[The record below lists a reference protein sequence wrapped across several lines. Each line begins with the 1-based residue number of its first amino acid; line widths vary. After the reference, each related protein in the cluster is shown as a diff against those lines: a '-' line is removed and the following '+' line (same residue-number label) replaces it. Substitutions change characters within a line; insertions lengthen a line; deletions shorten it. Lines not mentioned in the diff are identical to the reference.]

1 MIEQKQPNILY
12 DDETDYL
19 LNTNIKP
26 DNQYR
31 QDYDQSKSFA
41 AKTGDFFKYALSI
54 PEKLDKAIGIH
65 GTRQKAIKALTGGLS
80 EDHMVA
86 ALAGE
91 MLVPDSLDLIT
102 LGLGYIPR
110 RVLGG
115 GSKAIKMYLKAK
127 KAKIPKRII
136 EEANSI
142 SRGTKR
148 ITDADYEEMIK
159 GADKVGRITGKSTDE
174 VLTEQG
180 LLSKMDFQDLDEA
193 EAAAQQARALYIL
206 RKQRDAGKGTNEA
219 ARQQSHIDILK
230 ANRTIMGD
238 GSKHIPTLRDKGIDE
253 ASNAAFSKEAYR
265 VAAKFGINPVKGGV
279 FNYEDW
285 FKIKDGKETR
295 RIAEMFGSMGKRYSK
310 GNYGRVKDLLQP
322 VMEREFADF
331 FAKHPDILG
340 HKLELHHIIPLN
352 IGAYLYDGLK
362 WQSDEWYDLMEVF
375 YKKGV
380 FPGANQVAGSL
391 TDELTA
397 GNLTEVMKEAHYVLH
412 QKYFKDALGVFNPK
426 KSQDPY
432 AHFTKFFTPARL
444 KAIKSGE
451 AGRLKVAGEFADRI
465 KEGEVL
471 VKRMMGQIQQAVGK
485 SPLSTDPIEN
495 FDEIADLFF
504 HMDKDGTI
512 PALTSKFTGK
522 SYSSKIVNDQI
533 ADIAHDIL
541 MAQRIR
547 DVFGPVLR
555 MSVRLSKP
563 QEKIIFSPMFARYSR
578 DLLYSNLT
586 PKQMKAKY
594 KGPLEQMEMIF
605 ESLDDT
611 GLIDSLK
618 NTPKP

>member
-12 DDETDYL
+12 NAETDYL

-110 RVLGG
+110 RVMGG

-142 SRGTKR
+142 SQGTKR

-159 GADKVGRITGKSTDE
+159 GAEKVGRITGKSTDD

-193 EAAAQQARALYIL
+193 EEAAQQASALDIL
-206 RKQRDAGKGTNEA
+206 RKQRDAGKGTDEA
-219 ARQQSHIDILK
+219 ARLQSNIDILK

-238 GSKHIPTLRDKGIDE
+238 GSKHIPTLKDKGISEE
-253 ASNAAFSKEAYR
+253 ANAVFSRAAFR
-265 VAAKFGINPVKGGV
+265 NGV
-279 FNYEDW
+279 FDYEKW
-285 FKIKDGKETR
+285 FLSKDR
-295 RIAEMFGSMGKRYSK
+295 RITEFFGSMGKRYSK
-310 GNYGRVKDLLQP
+310 GNYNKVKELLQP
-322 VMEREFADF
+322 IMESEFADF
-331 FAKHPDILG
+331 FAKHNIPG
-340 HKLELHHIIPLN
+340 HKLELHHITPLN
-352 IGAYLYDGLK
+352 IGAQLFDGLK

-380 FPGANQVAGSL
+380 FPGANQVTGTI
-391 TDELTA
+391 TDQLTA

-412 QKYFKDALGVFNPK
+412 QKYFKDVLGFFDPK
-426 KSQDPY
+426 KSKDPY
-432 AHFTKFFTPARL
+432 AHFTKFFTPARNA
-444 KAIKSGE
+444 KIKSGE
-451 AGRLKVAGEFADRI
+451 AGRKAVAAEFADRL

-495 FDEIADLFF
+495 FDELADLFNN
-504 HMDKDGTI
+504 MTKEGMI
-512 PALTSKFTGK
+512 PALTSKFSGK

-533 ADIAHDIL
+533 AEIAKDIL
-541 MAQRIR
+541 MHQRLR
-547 DVFGPVLR
+547 NVFGPVLR

-563 QEKIIFSPMFARYSR
+563 QEKIIFSPMFARFTR
-578 DLLYSNLT
+578 DMLYSNLT
-586 PKQMKAKY
+586 PKQLKSKY
-594 KGPLEQMEMIF
+594 KGPLDQMEMIF
-605 ESLDDT
+605 ESIDET

-618 NTPKP
+618 NMPKP

>member
-12 DDETDYL
+12 DAETDYL

-110 RVLGG
+110 RVMGG

-180 LLSKMDFQDLDEA
+180 LLSKMDFQDLEEA
-193 EAAAQQARALYIL
+193 EAAAQQASALDIL
-206 RKQRDAGKGTNEA
+206 RKQRDAGKGTDDA
-219 ARQQSHIDILK
+219 ARAQSHIDILK
-230 ANRTIMGD
+230 ANRTITGD
-238 GSKHIPTLRDKGIDE
+238 GSKYIPTLRDKNIDE
-253 ASNAAFSKEAYR
+253 GANAVFSRAAFR
-265 VAAKFGINPVKGGV
+265 NGV
-279 FNYEDW
+279 FDYKKW
-285 FKIKDGKETR
+285 FLSKDR
-295 RIAEMFGSMGKRYSK
+295 RITEFFGSMGKRYSK
-310 GNYGRVKDLLQP
+310 GNYKRVKELLQP

-331 FAKHPDILG
+331 FAKYDIPG
-340 HKLELHHIIPLN
+340 HKLELHHITPLN
-352 IGAYLYDGLK
+352 IGAQLFDGLK

-380 FPGANQVAGSL
+380 FPGANQVTGTI
-391 TDELTA
+391 TDQLTA

-412 QKYFKDALGVFNPK
+412 QKYFKDVLGVFDPS
-426 KSQDPY
+426 KSRDPY
-432 AHFTKFFTPARL
+432 AHFTKFFTPARN
-444 KAIKSGE
+444 ARIRSGE
-451 AGRLKVAGEFADRI
+451 AGRKAVAAEYADRL

-495 FDEIADLFF
+495 FDELADLFF

-522 SYSSKIVNDQI
+522 SYSSKIVNDQVAEI
-533 ADIAHDIL
+533 AKDIL
-541 MAQRIR
+541 MHQRLR
-547 DVFGPVLR
+547 DVFGPVLNV
-555 MSVRLSKP
+555 SVRLSKP
-563 QEKIIFSPMFARYSR
+563 QQKIIFAPEFARYTR

-586 PKQMKAKY
+586 PKQMRAKY
-594 KGPLEQMEMIF
+594 KGRLDQMTMVF
-605 ESLDDT
+605 EGLDDT
-611 GLIDSLK
+611 GLIESLK
-618 NTPKP
+618 KMPKP

>member
-1 MIEQKQPNILY
+1 MIEQKQPKILY
-12 DDETDYL
+12 DAETDYL

-31 QDYDQSKSFA
+31 QEYDQSKSFA

-65 GTRQKAIKALTGGLS
+65 GTRQAAIKALTGGLS

-110 RVLGG
+110 RVMGG

-193 EAAAQQARALYIL
+193 EQAAQQASALDIL
-206 RKQRDAGKGTNEA
+206 RKQRDAGKGTDEA
-219 ARQQSHIDILK
+219 ARLQSNIDILK

-238 GSKHIPTLRDKGIDE
+238 GSKHIPTLKDKGISEE
-253 ASNAAFSKEAYR
+253 ANAVFSRAAFR
-265 VAAKFGINPVKGGV
+265 GGV
-279 FNYEDW
+279 FDYKKW
-285 FKIKDGKETR
+285 FLSKDR
-295 RIAEMFGSMGKRYSK
+295 RITEFFGSMGKRYSK
-310 GNYGRVKDLLQP
+310 GNYNKVKELLQP
-322 VMEREFADF
+322 IMESEFADF
-331 FAKHPDILG
+331 FAKYDIPG
-340 HKLELHHIIPLN
+340 HKLELHHIVPLN
-352 IGAYLYDGLK
+352 IGAQLFDGLK

-380 FPGANQVAGSL
+380 FPGANQVTGTI
-391 TDELTA
+391 TDQLTA

-412 QKYFKDALGVFNPK
+412 QKYFKDVLGVFDPK
-426 KSQDPY
+426 KSKDPY
-432 AHFTKFFTPARL
+432 AHFTKFFTPARNA
-444 KAIKSGE
+444 KIKSGE
-451 AGRLKVAGEFADRI
+451 AGRKAVAAEFADRL

-504 HMDKDGTI
+504 HMDKDGMI

-522 SYSSKIVNDQI
+522 SYSSKIVNDQVAEI
-533 ADIAHDIL
+533 AKDIL
-541 MAQRIR
+541 MQQRLR
-547 DVFGPVLR
+547 NAFGPVLR
-555 MSVRLSKP
+555 MTVRLSKP
-563 QEKIIFSPMFARYSR
+563 QEKIIFSPMFARFSR
-578 DLLYSNLT
+578 DMLYSNLT

-594 KGPLEQMEMIF
+594 KGGLDQMEIIF
-605 ESLDDT
+605 ESIDDT

-618 NTPKP
+618 NMPKP

>member
-12 DDETDYL
+12 DEETDYL

-80 EDHMVA
+80 EDHMIA

-110 RVLGG
+110 RVLKGG
-115 GSKAIKMYLKAK
+115 GKAVKLYLKAK

-136 EEANSI
+136 GEANSI

-159 GADKVGRITGKSTDE
+159 GADKVGRIIGKSTDE

-180 LLSKMDFQDLDEA
+180 LLSKIDFDDLEDIEDAIRKSNAAKA
-193 EAAAQQARALYIL
+193 EAAQNANALDLL
-206 RKQRDAGKGTNEA
+206 RKRRDAGLGTNDA
-219 ARQQSHIDILK
+219 ARAQDQVDLLK
-230 ANRTIMGD
+230 MNSQISGGAGNL
-238 GSKHIPTLRDKGIDE
+238 IPTLKDYDISEAANITFGRAALRD
-253 ASNAAFSKEAYR
+253 
-265 VAAKFGINPVKGGV
+265 GV
-279 FNYEDW
+279 FDYETW
-285 FKIKDGKETR
+285 FKTKDR
-295 RIAEMFGSMGKRYSK
+295 RVTEFFGSIGKRYSSGTN
-310 GNYGRVKDLLQP
+310 GNYNTTKNLLQP

-340 HKLELHHIIPLN
+340 HKLELHHILPLN

-362 WQSDEWYDLMEVF
+362 WQSKEWYDLMEVY

-380 FPGANQVAGSL
+380 FPGANQILGTQEEIL
-391 TDELTA
+391 KA
-397 GNLTEVMKEAHYVLH
+397 GNLTEVMKEAHNILH
-412 QKYFKDALGVFNPK
+412 GKYFRDVIGTFDNGRKT
-426 KSQDPY
+426 DPY
-432 AHFTKFFTPARL
+432 AHFTKFFTPERL

-451 AGRLKVAGEFADRI
+451 KGRLKVAGEFADRI

-471 VKRMMGQIQQAVGK
+471 VKRMMRQIQQAVGK
-485 SPLSTDPIEN
+485 SPLSTDSIEN
-495 FDEIADLFF
+495 FDELADLFF
-504 HMDKDGTI
+504 HMDKDGMI
-512 PALTSKFTGK
+512 PALTSKFSKK

-533 ADIAHDIL
+533 ADIAKDIL

-547 DVFGPVLR
+547 NAFGPVLNFR
-555 MSVRLSKP
+555 VVSKP
-563 QEKIIFSPMFARYSR
+563 QEKIIFSPMFARFTR
-578 DLLYSNLT
+578 DMLYSNLS
-586 PKQMKAKY
+586 PKQMRGKF
-594 KGPLEQMEMIF
+594 KGSMDQLEIIF
-605 ESLDDT
+605 ENIDKTGVLDS
-611 GLIDSLK
+611 IK
-618 NTPKP
+618 NLPKP

>member
-110 RVLGG
+110 RVMGG

-136 EEANSI
+136 EEANSV

-159 GADKVGRITGKSTDE
+159 GAEKVGRITGKSTDE

-180 LLSKMDFQDLDEA
+180 LLSKMDFQDLEEA
-193 EAAAQQARALYIL
+193 EAAAQQASALDIL
-206 RKQRDAGKGTNEA
+206 RKQRDAGKGTDDA
-219 ARQQSHIDILK
+219 ARAQSHIDILK
-230 ANRTIMGD
+230 ANRTITGD
-238 GSKHIPTLRDKGIDE
+238 GSKYIPTLRDKNIDE
-253 ASNAAFSKEAYR
+253 GANAVFSRAAFR
-265 VAAKFGINPVKGGV
+265 DGV
-279 FNYEDW
+279 FDYEKW
-285 FKIKDGKETR
+285 FLSKDR
-295 RIAEMFGSMGKRYSK
+295 RITEFFGSLGSRYSK
-310 GNYGRVKDLLQP
+310 GNYKRVKELLQP

-331 FAKHPDILG
+331 FAKYDIPG
-340 HKLELHHIIPLN
+340 HKLELHHITPLN
-352 IGAYLYDGLK
+352 IGAQLFEGLK

-375 YKKGV
+375 YKKGI
-380 FPGANQVAGSL
+380 FPGANQVTGTI
-391 TDELTA
+391 TDQLTA

-412 QKYFKDALGVFNPK
+412 QKYFKDVLGVFDPS
-426 KSQDPY
+426 KSRDPY
-432 AHFTKFFTPARL
+432 AHFTKFFTPARN
-444 KAIKSGE
+444 ARIRSGE
-451 AGRLKVAGEFADRI
+451 AGRKAVAAEYADRL

-495 FDEIADLFF
+495 FDELADLFF

-522 SYSSKIVNDQI
+522 SYSSKIVNDQVAEI
-533 ADIAHDIL
+533 AKDIL
-541 MAQRIR
+541 MHQRLR
-547 DVFGPVLR
+547 DVFGPVLNV
-555 MSVRLSKP
+555 SVRLSKP
-563 QEKIIFSPMFARYSR
+563 QQKIIFAPEFARYTR

-586 PKQMKAKY
+586 PKQMRAKY
-594 KGPLEQMEMIF
+594 KGRLDQMTMVF
-605 ESLDDT
+605 EGLDDT
-611 GLIDSLK
+611 GLIESLK
-618 NTPKP
+618 KMPKP

>member
-1 MIEQKQPNILY
+1 MIEQKQPKILY
-12 DDETDYL
+12 DAETDYL

-31 QDYDQSKSFA
+31 QEYDQSKSFA

-65 GTRQKAIKALTGGLS
+65 GTRQAAIKALTGGLS

-102 LGLGYIPR
+102 LGLGYLPR
-110 RVLGG
+110 RVMGG

-159 GADKVGRITGKSTDE
+159 GADKVGRITGKSTDK

-193 EAAAQQARALYIL
+193 EAAASQASALDIL
-206 RKQRDAGKGTNEA
+206 RKQRDAGKGTDEA
-219 ARQQSHIDILK
+219 ARAQSHIDILK
-230 ANRTIMGD
+230 ANRTVMGD
-238 GSKHIPTLRDKGIDE
+238 GSKHIPTLKDKGISEE
-253 ASNAAFSKEAYR
+253 ANAVFSRAAFR
-265 VAAKFGINPVKGGV
+265 GGV
-279 FNYEDW
+279 FDYEKW
-285 FKIKDGKETR
+285 FLSKDR
-295 RIAEMFGSMGKRYSK
+295 RITEFFGSIGKRYSK
-310 GNYGRVKDLLQP
+310 GNYNKVKELLQP
-322 VMEREFADF
+322 IMESEFADF
-331 FAKHPDILG
+331 FAKYDIPG
-340 HKLELHHIIPLN
+340 HRLELHHITPLN
-352 IGAYLYDGLK
+352 IGAQLFDGLK

-380 FPGANQVAGSL
+380 FPGANQVTGTI
-391 TDELTA
+391 TDQLTA

-412 QKYFKDALGVFNPK
+412 QKYFKDVLGVFDPK
-426 KSQDPY
+426 KSRDPY
-432 AHFTKFFTPARL
+432 AHFTKFFTPARNA
-444 KAIKSGE
+444 KIKSGE
-451 AGRLKVAGEFADRI
+451 AGRKAVAAEYADRL

-495 FDEIADLFF
+495 FDELADLFF
-504 HMDKDGTI
+504 HMNKDGTL

-533 ADIAHDIL
+533 AEIAKDIL
-541 MAQRIR
+541 MHQRLR
-547 DVFGPVLR
+547 KTFGPVLR

-563 QEKIIFSPMFARYSR
+563 QEKIIFSPMFARFSR
-578 DLLYSNLT
+578 DMMYSNLT
-586 PKQMKAKY
+586 PKQLKAKY
-594 KGPLEQMEMIF
+594 KGGLDQMEFIF

-618 NTPKP
+618 NMPKP

>member
-1 MIEQKQPNILY
+1 MIEQKQPKILY
-12 DDETDYL
+12 DAETDYL

-110 RVLGG
+110 RVMGG

-180 LLSKMDFQDLDEA
+180 LLSKMDFQDLEEA
-193 EAAAQQARALYIL
+193 EAAAQQASALDIL
-206 RKQRDAGKGTNEA
+206 RKQRDAGKGTDDA
-219 ARQQSHIDILK
+219 ARAQSHIDILK
-230 ANRTIMGD
+230 ANRTITGD
-238 GSKHIPTLRDKGIDE
+238 GSKYIPTLRDKNIDE
-253 ASNAAFSKEAYR
+253 GANAVFSRAAFR
-265 VAAKFGINPVKGGV
+265 DGV
-279 FNYEDW
+279 FDYEKW
-285 FKIKDGKETR
+285 FLSKDR
-295 RIAEMFGSMGKRYSK
+295 RITEFFGSLGSRYSK
-310 GNYGRVKDLLQP
+310 GNYKRVKELLQP

-331 FAKHPDILG
+331 FAKYDIPG
-340 HKLELHHIIPLN
+340 HKLELHHITPLN
-352 IGAYLYDGLK
+352 IGAQLFEGLK

-375 YKKGV
+375 YKKGI
-380 FPGANQVAGSL
+380 FPGANQVTGTI
-391 TDELTA
+391 TDQLTA

-412 QKYFKDALGVFNPK
+412 QKYFKDVLGVFDPS
-426 KSQDPY
+426 KSRDPY
-432 AHFTKFFTPARL
+432 AHFTKFFTPARN
-444 KAIKSGE
+444 ARIRSGE
-451 AGRLKVAGEFADRI
+451 AGRKAVAAEYADRL

-495 FDEIADLFF
+495 FDELADLFF

-522 SYSSKIVNDQI
+522 SYSSKIVNDQVAEI
-533 ADIAHDIL
+533 AKDIL
-541 MAQRIR
+541 MHQRLR
-547 DVFGPVLR
+547 DVFGPVLNV
-555 MSVRLSKP
+555 SVRLSKP
-563 QEKIIFSPMFARYSR
+563 QQKIIFAPEFARYTR

-586 PKQMKAKY
+586 PKQMRAKY
-594 KGPLEQMEMIF
+594 KGRLDQMTMVF
-605 ESLDDT
+605 EGLDDT
-611 GLIDSLK
+611 GLIESLK
-618 NTPKP
+618 KMPKP

>member
-1 MIEQKQPNILY
+1 MIEQKQPKILY
-12 DDETDYL
+12 DAETDYL
-19 LNTNIKP
+19 LNTNIKA

-65 GTRQKAIKALTGGLS
+65 GTRQAAIKSLTGGLS

-159 GADKVGRITGKSTDE
+159 GADKVGRITGKSTDD

-193 EAAAQQARALYIL
+193 EAAAQQASALDIL
-206 RKQRDAGKGTNEA
+206 RKQRDAGKGVDEA
-219 ARQQSHIDILK
+219 ARKQSHIDILK
-230 ANRTIMGD
+230 ANRTITGD
-238 GSKHIPTLRDKGIDE
+238 GSKYIPTLRDKNIDE
-253 ASNAAFSKEAYR
+253 GANAVFSRAAFR
-265 VAAKFGINPVKGGV
+265 NGV
-279 FNYEDW
+279 FDYENW
-285 FKIKDGKETR
+285 FKTKDR
-295 RIAEMFGSMGKRYSK
+295 RITEFFGSMGKRYSK
-310 GNYGRVKDLLQP
+310 GNYNRVKDLLQP
-322 VMEREFADF
+322 IMENEFADF
-331 FAKHPDILG
+331 FAKNNIPG
-340 HKLELHHIIPLN
+340 HKLELHHIVPLN
-352 IGAYLYDGLK
+352 IGAQLFDGLR

-380 FPGANQVAGSL
+380 FPGANQVTGTI
-391 TDELTA
+391 TDQLTA

-412 QKYFKDALGVFNPK
+412 QKYFKDVLGVFDPK
-426 KSQDPY
+426 KSTDPY
-432 AHFTKFFTPARL
+432 AHFTKFFTPARIA
-444 KAIKSGE
+444 KIKSGE
-451 AGRLKVAGEFADRI
+451 AGRKAVAGEFADRM

-495 FDEIADLFF
+495 FDELADLFND
-504 HMDKDGTI
+504 MNKDGMI

-533 ADIAHDIL
+533 AEIAKDIL
-541 MAQRIR
+541 MHQRIR
-547 DVFGPVLR
+547 NTFGPVLR
-555 MSVRLSKP
+555 FTVRLSKP
-563 QEKIIFSPMFARYSR
+563 QEKIMYSPMFARFTR
-578 DLLYSNLT
+578 DMLYSNLS
-586 PKQMKAKY
+586 PKQMKTKY
-594 KGPLEQMEMIF
+594 KGSLDQMEFIF
-605 ESLDDT
+605 KSVDDT
-611 GLIDSLK
+611 GLIDNLK
-618 NTPKP
+618 NMPKP

>member
-1 MIEQKQPNILY
+1 MIEQKQPKILY
-12 DDETDYL
+12 DAETNYL

-110 RVLGG
+110 RVMGG

-142 SRGTKR
+142 SQGTKR

-159 GADKVGRITGKSTDE
+159 GAEKVGRITGKSTDD

-193 EAAAQQARALYIL
+193 EAAAQQASALDIL
-206 RKQRDAGKGTNEA
+206 RKQRDAGKGVDEA
-219 ARQQSHIDILK
+219 ARKQSHIDILK

-238 GSKHIPTLRDKGIDE
+238 GSKHIPTLKDKGISEE
-253 ASNAAFSKEAYR
+253 ANAVFSRAAFR
-265 VAAKFGINPVKGGV
+265 NGV
-279 FNYEDW
+279 FDYEKW
-285 FKIKDGKETR
+285 FLSKDR
-295 RIAEMFGSMGKRYSK
+295 RITEFFGSMGKRYSK
-310 GNYGRVKDLLQP
+310 GNYNKVKELLQP
-322 VMEREFADF
+322 IMESEFADF
-331 FAKHPDILG
+331 FAKHNIPG
-340 HKLELHHIIPLN
+340 HKLELHHITPLN
-352 IGAYLYDGLK
+352 IGAQLFDGLK

-380 FPGANQVAGSL
+380 FPGANQVTGTI
-391 TDELTA
+391 TDQLTA

-412 QKYFKDALGVFNPK
+412 QKYFKDVLGVFDPK
-426 KSQDPY
+426 KSKQPY
-432 AHFTKFFTPARL
+432 AHFTKFFTPARNA
-444 KAIKSGE
+444 KIKSGE
-451 AGRLKVAGEFADRI
+451 AGRKAVAAEFADRL

-495 FDEIADLFF
+495 FDELADLFND
-504 HMDKDGTI
+504 MTKEGMI
-512 PALTSKFTGK
+512 PALTSKFSGK

-533 ADIAHDIL
+533 AEIAKDIL
-541 MAQRIR
+541 MHQRLR
-547 DVFGPVLR
+547 NVFGPVLR

-563 QEKIIFSPMFARYSR
+563 QEKIIFSPMFARFTR
-578 DLLYSNLT
+578 DMLYSNLT
-586 PKQMKAKY
+586 PKQLKSKY
-594 KGPLEQMEMIF
+594 KGPLDQMEMIF
-605 ESLDDT
+605 ESIDET

-618 NTPKP
+618 NMPKP

>member
-1 MIEQKQPNILY
+1 MIEQKQPKILY
-12 DDETDYL
+12 DAETNYL

-80 EDHMVA
+80 EDHMIA

-136 EEANSI
+136 EEANNI

-159 GADKVGRITGKSTDE
+159 GADKVGRITGKSTDD

-180 LLSKMDFQDLDEA
+180 LLHKMDFQDLDEA
-193 EAAAQQARALYIL
+193 EQAAQQASALDIL
-206 RKQRDAGKGTNEA
+206 RKQRDAGKGTDEA
-219 ARQQSHIDILK
+219 ARLQSNIDILK

-238 GSKHIPTLRDKGIDE
+238 GSKHIPTLKDKGISEE
-253 ASNAAFSKEAYR
+253 ANAVFSRAAFR
-265 VAAKFGINPVKGGV
+265 NGV
-279 FNYEDW
+279 FDYEKW
-285 FKIKDGKETR
+285 FLSKDR
-295 RIAEMFGSMGKRYSK
+295 RITEFFGSMGKRYSK
-310 GNYGRVKDLLQP
+310 GNYNKVKELLQP
-322 VMEREFADF
+322 IMESEFADF
-331 FAKHPDILG
+331 FAKHNIPG
-340 HKLELHHIIPLN
+340 HKLELHHITPLN
-352 IGAYLYDGLK
+352 IGAQLFDGLK

-380 FPGANQVAGSL
+380 FPGANQVTGTI
-391 TDELTA
+391 TDQLTA

-412 QKYFKDALGVFNPK
+412 QKYFKDVLGVFDPK
-426 KSQDPY
+426 KSKQPY
-432 AHFTKFFTPARL
+432 AHFTKFFTPARNA
-444 KAIKSGE
+444 KIKSGE
-451 AGRLKVAGEFADRI
+451 AGRKAVASEFADRI

-471 VKRMMGQIQQAVGK
+471 VKRMMCKIQQAVGK

-495 FDEIADLFF
+495 FDELADLFND
-504 HMDKDGTI
+504 MTKEGMI

-533 ADIAHDIL
+533 AEIAKDIL
-541 MAQRIR
+541 MHQRIR
-547 DVFGPVLR
+547 NAFGPVLR
-555 MSVRLSKP
+555 LTVSLSKP
-563 QEKIIFSPMFARYSR
+563 QEKIMYSPMFARYTR
-578 DLLYSNLT
+578 DILYSNLT
-586 PKQMKAKY
+586 PKQLRTRY
-594 KGPLEQMEMIF
+594 KGRNLDQMEFIF
-605 ESLDDT
+605 KSVDDT
-611 GLIDSLK
+611 GLIDNLK
-618 NTPKP
+618 NMPKP

>member
-238 GSKHIPTLRDKGIDE
+238 GSKHIPTLEI
-253 ASNAAFSKEAYR
+253 
-265 VAAKFGINPVKGGV
+265 
-279 FNYEDW
+279 
-285 FKIKDGKETR
+285 
-295 RIAEMFGSMGKRYSK
+295 RY
-310 GNYGRVKDLLQP
+310 
-322 VMEREFADF
+322 
-331 FAKHPDILG
+331 
-340 HKLELHHIIPLN
+340 
-352 IGAYLYDGLK
+352 
-362 WQSDEWYDLMEVF
+362 
-375 YKKGV
+375 
-380 FPGANQVAGSL
+380 
-391 TDELTA
+391 
-397 GNLTEVMKEAHYVLH
+397 
-412 QKYFKDALGVFNPK
+412 
-426 KSQDPY
+426 
-432 AHFTKFFTPARL
+432 
-444 KAIKSGE
+444 
-451 AGRLKVAGEFADRI
+451 
-465 KEGEVL
+465 
-471 VKRMMGQIQQAVGK
+471 
-485 SPLSTDPIEN
+485 
-495 FDEIADLFF
+495 
-504 HMDKDGTI
+504 
-512 PALTSKFTGK
+512 
-522 SYSSKIVNDQI
+522 
-533 ADIAHDIL
+533 
-541 MAQRIR
+541 
-547 DVFGPVLR
+547 
-555 MSVRLSKP
+555 
-563 QEKIIFSPMFARYSR
+563 
-578 DLLYSNLT
+578 
-586 PKQMKAKY
+586 
-594 KGPLEQMEMIF
+594 
-605 ESLDDT
+605 
-611 GLIDSLK
+611 
-618 NTPKP
+618 

>member
-1 MIEQKQPNILY
+1 MIEQKQPKILY
-12 DDETDYL
+12 DAETDYL

-110 RVLGG
+110 RVMGG

-142 SRGTKR
+142 SQGTKR
-148 ITDADYEEMIK
+148 ITDADYDLMVK
-159 GADKVGRITGKSTDE
+159 NADSVGKITGKSADE
-174 VLTEQG
+174 VLMEQG
-180 LLSKMDFQDLDEA
+180 LLHKMDFQDLDEA
-193 EAAAQQARALYIL
+193 EKAAQQASALDIL
-206 RKQRDAGKGTNEA
+206 RKQRDAGKGTDEA
-219 ARQQSHIDILK
+219 ARAQSHIDILK
-230 ANRTIMGD
+230 ANRTVMGD
-238 GSKHIPTLRDKGIDE
+238 GSKHIPTLKDKGISE
-253 ASNAAFSKEAYR
+253 AANAVFSRAAFR
-265 VAAKFGINPVKGGV
+265 NGV
-279 FNYEDW
+279 FDYEKW
-285 FKIKDGKETR
+285 FLSKDR
-295 RIAEMFGSMGKRYSK
+295 RITEFFGSMGKRYSK
-310 GNYGRVKDLLQP
+310 GNYNKVKELLQP
-322 VMEREFADF
+322 IMESEFADF
-331 FAKHPDILG
+331 FAKNNIPG
-340 HKLELHHIIPLN
+340 HKLELHHITPLN
-352 IGAYLYDGLK
+352 IGAQLFDGLK

-380 FPGANQVAGSL
+380 FPGANQVTGTI
-391 TDELTA
+391 TDQLTA

-412 QKYFKDALGVFNPK
+412 QKYFKDVLGVFDPK
-426 KSQDPY
+426 KSKDPY
-432 AHFTKFFTPARL
+432 AHFTKFFTPARNA
-444 KAIKSGE
+444 KIKSGE
-451 AGRLKVAGEFADRI
+451 AGRKAVAAEFADRM

-495 FDEIADLFF
+495 FDELTDLFF
-504 HMDKDGTI
+504 HMDKDGMI

-533 ADIAHDIL
+533 AEIAKDIL
-541 MAQRIR
+541 MHQRLR
-547 DVFGPVLR
+547 NVFSPVLR

-563 QEKIIFSPMFARYSR
+563 QEKIIFSPMFARFTR
-578 DLLYSNLT
+578 DMLYSNLT

-594 KGPLEQMEMIF
+594 KGPLEQMEIIF
-605 ESLDDT
+605 ESIDET

-618 NTPKP
+618 NMPKP

>member
-110 RVLGG
+110 RVMGG

-136 EEANSI
+136 EEANSL

-159 GADKVGRITGKSTDE
+159 GADKVGRITGKSADD

-180 LLSKMDFQDLDEA
+180 LLSKIEFDDLDEFR
-193 EAAAQQARALYIL
+193 EGAQNQNALDIL
-206 RKQRDAGKGTNEA
+206 RKRRDAGLGTNDA
-219 ARQQSHIDILK
+219 ARAQDQVDLLK
-230 ANRTIMGD
+230 ANSRIS
-238 GSKHIPTLRDKGIDE
+238 GSRPDLIPTLKD
-253 ASNAAFSKEAYR
+253 
-265 VAAKFGINPVKGGV
+265 FGISEAANVTFSRAGLRDGV
-279 FNYEDW
+279 FDYEKW
-285 FKIKDGKETR
+285 FKTKDR
-295 RIAEMFGSMGKRYSK
+295 RVTEFFGSIGKRYSSGK
-310 GNYGRVKDLLQP
+310 SGNYNTTKQLLQP
-322 VMEREFADF
+322 LMEREFADF
-331 FAKHPDILG
+331 FAKYDIPG
-340 HKLELHHIIPLN
+340 HKLELHHILPLN

-362 WQSDEWYDLMEVF
+362 WQSKEWYDLMEVF

-380 FPGANQVAGSL
+380 FPGANQVLGTQEDIL
-391 TDELTA
+391 KV
-397 GNLTEVMKEAHYVLH
+397 GNLTEVMKEAHTILH
-412 QKYFKDALGVFNPK
+412 GKYFRDVIGTFNNKKANDAF
-426 KSQDPY
+426 
-432 AHFTKFFTPARL
+432 AHYTKFFTPARL

-451 AGRLKVAGEFADRI
+451 AGRLKVAAEYADRI

-471 VKRMMGQIQQAVGK
+471 VKRMMRQIQQAVGK

-495 FDEIADLFF
+495 FDELADLFF

-522 SYSSKIVNDQI
+522 SYSSKIVNDQVAEI
-533 ADIAHDIL
+533 AKDIL
-541 MAQRIR
+541 MHQRLR
-547 DVFGPVLR
+547 DVFGPVLNV
-555 MSVRLSKP
+555 SVRLSKP
-563 QEKIIFSPMFARYSR
+563 QQKIIFAPEFARYTR

-586 PKQMKAKY
+586 PKQMRAKY
-594 KGPLEQMEMIF
+594 KGRLDQMTMVF
-605 ESLDDT
+605 EGLDDT
-611 GLIDSLK
+611 GLIESLK
-618 NTPKP
+618 KMPKP

>member
-1 MIEQKQPNILY
+1 MIEQKQPKILY
-12 DDETDYL
+12 DAETDYL

-65 GTRQKAIKALTGGLS
+65 DTRQAAIKSLTGGLS

-102 LGLGYIPR
+102 LGLGYLPR
-110 RVLGG
+110 RVMGG

-127 KAKIPKRII
+127 KAKIPKKVI

-159 GADKVGRITGKSTDE
+159 GADKVGRITGKSTDD

-193 EAAAQQARALYIL
+193 EAAASQASALDIL
-206 RKQRDAGKGTNEA
+206 RKQRDAGKGVDEA
-219 ARQQSHIDILK
+219 ARKQSHIDILK
-230 ANRTIMGD
+230 ANRTITGD
-238 GSKHIPTLRDKGIDE
+238 GSKYIPTLRDKNIDE
-253 ASNAAFSKEAYR
+253 GANAVFSRAAFR
-265 VAAKFGINPVKGGV
+265 NGV
-279 FNYEDW
+279 FNYENW
-285 FKIKDGKETR
+285 FKTKDR
-295 RIAEMFGSMGKRYSK
+295 RITEFFGSVGKRYSK
-310 GNYGRVKDLLQP
+310 GNYNRVKDLLQP
-322 VMEREFADF
+322 IMENEFADF
-331 FAKHPDILG
+331 FAKNNIPG
-340 HKLELHHIIPLN
+340 HKLELHHITPLN
-352 IGAYLYDGLK
+352 IGAQLFDGLR

-380 FPGANQVAGSL
+380 FPGANQVTGTI
-391 TDELTA
+391 TDQLTA

-412 QKYFKDALGVFNPK
+412 QKYFKDVLGVFDPK
-426 KSQDPY
+426 KSKDPY
-432 AHFTKFFTPARL
+432 AHFTKFFTPARIA
-444 KAIKSGE
+444 KIKSGE
-451 AGRLKVAGEFADRI
+451 AGRKAVAAEFADRM

-495 FDEIADLFF
+495 FDELADLFND
-504 HMDKDGTI
+504 MTKEGMI
-512 PALTSKFTGK
+512 PALTSKFSGK

-533 ADIAHDIL
+533 AEIAKDIL
-541 MAQRIR
+541 MHQRIR
-547 DVFGPVLR
+547 NAFGPVLR
-555 MSVRLSKP
+555 FTVRLSKP
-563 QEKIIFSPMFARYSR
+563 QEKIMYSPMFARFTR
-578 DLLYSNLT
+578 DMIYSNLS
-586 PKQMKAKY
+586 PKQLKTKY
-594 KGPLEQMEMIF
+594 KGSLDQMEFIF
-605 ESLDDT
+605 KSVDDT
-611 GLIDSLK
+611 GLIDNLK
-618 NTPKP
+618 NMPKP

>member
-12 DDETDYL
+12 DAETDYL

-41 AKTGDFFKYALSI
+41 AKTGDFFKYVLSI

-110 RVLGG
+110 RVMGG

-136 EEANSI
+136 EEANNI
-142 SRGTKR
+142 SQGTKR
-148 ITDADYEEMIK
+148 ITDADYDLMVK
-159 GADKVGRITGKSTDE
+159 GADKVGRITGKSADD

-193 EAAAQQARALYIL
+193 EASAQQARALYIL
-206 RKQRDAGKGTNEA
+206 RKQRDAGKGTDET
-219 ARQQSHIDILK
+219 ARAQSHIDILK
-230 ANRTIMGD
+230 ANRTVMGD
-238 GSKHIPTLRDKGIDE
+238 GSKHIPTLKDKGISEE
-253 ASNAAFSKEAYR
+253 ANAVFSRAAFR
-265 VAAKFGINPVKGGV
+265 GGV
-279 FNYEDW
+279 FDYEKW
-285 FKIKDGKETR
+285 FLSKDR
-295 RIAEMFGSMGKRYSK
+295 RITEFFGSMGKRYSK
-310 GNYGRVKDLLQP
+310 GNYNKVKELLQP
-322 VMEREFADF
+322 IMEAEFADF
-331 FAKHPDILG
+331 FAKYDIPG
-340 HKLELHHIIPLN
+340 HKLELHHITPLN
-352 IGAYLYDGLK
+352 IGAQLFDGLT

-380 FPGANQVAGSL
+380 FPGANQVTGTI
-391 TDELTA
+391 TDQLTA
-397 GNLTEVMKEAHYVLH
+397 GNLTEVMKEAHYILH
-412 QKYFKDALGVFNPK
+412 QKYFKDVLGVFDPT
-426 KSQDPY
+426 KSKDPY
-432 AHFTKFFTPARL
+432 AHFTKFFTPARNA
-444 KAIKSGE
+444 KIKSGE
-451 AGRLKVAGEFADRI
+451 AGRKAVAAEFADRL

-495 FDEIADLFF
+495 FDELTDLFF

-533 ADIAHDIL
+533 AEIAKDIL
-541 MAQRIR
+541 MHQRLR
-547 DVFGPVLR
+547 NVFGPVLR

-563 QEKIIFSPMFARYSR
+563 QEKIIFSPMFARYTR
-578 DLLYSNLT
+578 DILYSNLT
-586 PKQMKAKY
+586 PKQLKAKY
-594 KGPLEQMEMIF
+594 KGPLDQMEMIF

>member
-12 DDETDYL
+12 DEETDYL

-65 GTRQKAIKALTGGLS
+65 GTRQQAIKALTGGLS
-80 EDHMVA
+80 EDHMIA

-110 RVLGG
+110 RVLKGG
-115 GSKAIKMYLKAK
+115 GKAVKMYLKAK

-159 GADKVGRITGKSTDE
+159 GADKVGRITGKSTDD

-180 LLSKMDFQDLDEA
+180 LLSKMNFQDLDEA
-193 EAAAQQARALYIL
+193 EAAAQQASALDIL
-206 RKQRDAGKGTNEA
+206 RKQRDAGKGTDEA
-219 ARQQSHIDILK
+219 ARAQSHIDILK
-230 ANRTIMGD
+230 ANRTITGD
-238 GSKHIPTLRDKGIDE
+238 GSKYMPTLRDKGISEE
-253 ASNAAFSKEAYR
+253 ANAVFSRAAFR
-265 VAAKFGINPVKGGV
+265 DGI
-279 FNYEDW
+279 FDYEKW
-285 FKIKDGKETR
+285 FLNKDR
-295 RIAEMFGSMGKRYSK
+295 RITEFFGSMGKRYSK
-310 GNYGRVKDLLQP
+310 GNYNKVKELLKP
-322 VMEREFADF
+322 IMESEFAEF
-331 FAKHPDILG
+331 FAKHPDLAG
-340 HKLELHHIIPLN
+340 HKLELHHIVPLN
-352 IGAYLYDGLK
+352 IGAQLFDGLK

-380 FPGANQVAGSL
+380 FPGANQVTGTI
-391 TDELTA
+391 TDQLTA
-397 GNLTEVMKEAHYVLH
+397 GNLVEVFGGAFKEAHYILH
-412 QKYFKDALGVFNPK
+412 QKYFKDALGIFNPN
-426 KSQDPY
+426 KSKDPY
-432 AHFTKFFTPARL
+432 AHFTKFFTPARNA
-444 KAIKSGE
+444 KIKSGE
-451 AGRLKVAGEFADRI
+451 AGRKAVAGEFADRM

-495 FDEIADLFF
+495 FDELADLFF
-504 HMDKDGTI
+504 DMDKDGMI

-522 SYSSKIVNDQI
+522 SYSSKLVNDQI
-533 ADIAHDIL
+533 AEIAKDIL
-541 MAQRIR
+541 MHQRLR
-547 DVFGPVLR
+547 DTFNPVLR
-555 MSVRLSKP
+555 MSVRMSKP
-563 QEKIIFSPMFARYSR
+563 QEKIIFSPMFARFTR
-578 DLLYSNLT
+578 DMIYSNLT
-586 PKQMKAKY
+586 PKQMRAKF
-594 KGPLEQMEMIF
+594 KGSMDQMEILF
-605 ESLDDT
+605 ENIDKT
-611 GLIDSLK
+611 GLLDNIKDL
-618 NTPKP
+618 PKP

>member
-12 DDETDYL
+12 DAETDYL

-41 AKTGDFFKYALSI
+41 AKTGDFFKYVLSI

-110 RVLGG
+110 RVMGG

-136 EEANSI
+136 EEANNI
-142 SRGTKR
+142 SQGTKR
-148 ITDADYEEMIK
+148 ITDADYDLMVK
-159 GADKVGRITGKSTDE
+159 GADKVGRITGKSADD

-193 EAAAQQARALYIL
+193 EASAQQARALYIL
-206 RKQRDAGKGTNEA
+206 RKQRDAGKGTDET
-219 ARQQSHIDILK
+219 ARAQSHIDILK
-230 ANRTIMGD
+230 ANRTVMGD
-238 GSKHIPTLRDKGIDE
+238 GSKHIPTLKDKGISEE
-253 ASNAAFSKEAYR
+253 ANVVFSRAAFR
-265 VAAKFGINPVKGGV
+265 GGV
-279 FNYEDW
+279 FDYEKW
-285 FKIKDGKETR
+285 FLSKDR
-295 RIAEMFGSMGKRYSK
+295 RITEFFGSMGKRYSK
-310 GNYGRVKDLLQP
+310 GNYNKVKELLQP
-322 VMEREFADF
+322 IMEAEFADF
-331 FAKHPDILG
+331 FAKYDIPG
-340 HKLELHHIIPLN
+340 HKLELHHITPLN
-352 IGAYLYDGLK
+352 IGAQLFDGLT

-380 FPGANQVAGSL
+380 FPGANQVTGTI
-391 TDELTA
+391 TDQLTA
-397 GNLTEVMKEAHYVLH
+397 GNLTEVMKEAHYILH
-412 QKYFKDALGVFNPK
+412 QKYFKDVLGVFDPT
-426 KSQDPY
+426 KSKDPY
-432 AHFTKFFTPARL
+432 AHFTKFFTPARNA
-444 KAIKSGE
+444 KIKSGE
-451 AGRLKVAGEFADRI
+451 AGRKAVAAEFADRL

-495 FDEIADLFF
+495 FDELTDLFF

-533 ADIAHDIL
+533 AEIAKDIL
-541 MAQRIR
+541 MHQRLR
-547 DVFGPVLR
+547 NVFGPVLR

-563 QEKIIFSPMFARYSR
+563 QEKIIFSPMFARYTR
-578 DLLYSNLT
+578 DILYSNLT
-586 PKQMKAKY
+586 PKQLKAKY
-594 KGPLEQMEMIF
+594 KGPLDQMEMIF

>member
-1 MIEQKQPNILY
+1 MIEQKQPKILY
-12 DDETDYL
+12 DAETDYL

-110 RVLGG
+110 RVMGG

-180 LLSKMDFQDLDEA
+180 LLSKMDFQDLEEA
-193 EAAAQQARALYIL
+193 EAAAQQASALDIL
-206 RKQRDAGKGTNEA
+206 RKQRDAGKGTDDA
-219 ARQQSHIDILK
+219 ARAQSHIDILK
-230 ANRTIMGD
+230 ANRTITGD
-238 GSKHIPTLRDKGIDE
+238 GSKYIPTLRDKNIDE
-253 ASNAAFSKEAYR
+253 GANAVFSRAAFR
-265 VAAKFGINPVKGGV
+265 DGV
-279 FNYEDW
+279 FDYEKW
-285 FKIKDGKETR
+285 FLSKDR
-295 RIAEMFGSMGKRYSK
+295 RITEFFGSLGSRYSK
-310 GNYGRVKDLLQP
+310 GNYKRVKELLQP

-331 FAKHPDILG
+331 FAKYDIPG
-340 HKLELHHIIPLN
+340 HKLELHHITPLN
-352 IGAYLYDGLK
+352 IGAQLFDGLK

-375 YKKGV
+375 YKKGI
-380 FPGANQVAGSL
+380 FPGANQVTGTI
-391 TDELTA
+391 TDQLTA

-412 QKYFKDALGVFNPK
+412 QKYFKDVLGVFDPS
-426 KSQDPY
+426 KSRDPY
-432 AHFTKFFTPARL
+432 AHFTKFFTPARN
-444 KAIKSGE
+444 ARIRSGE
-451 AGRLKVAGEFADRI
+451 AGRKAVAAEYADRL

-495 FDEIADLFF
+495 FDELADLFF

-522 SYSSKIVNDQI
+522 SYSSKIVNDQVAEI
-533 ADIAHDIL
+533 AKDIL
-541 MAQRIR
+541 MHQRLR
-547 DVFGPVLR
+547 DVFGPVLNV
-555 MSVRLSKP
+555 SVRLSKP
-563 QEKIIFSPMFARYSR
+563 QQKIIFAPEFARYTR

-586 PKQMKAKY
+586 PKQMRAKY
-594 KGPLEQMEMIF
+594 KGRLDQMTMVF
-605 ESLDDT
+605 EGLDDT
-611 GLIDSLK
+611 GLIESLK
-618 NTPKP
+618 KMPKP

>member
-1 MIEQKQPNILY
+1 MIEQKQPKILY
-12 DDETDYL
+12 DAETDYL

-110 RVLGG
+110 RVMGG

-142 SRGTKR
+142 SQGTKR

-159 GADKVGRITGKSTDE
+159 GAEKVGRITGKSTDD

-193 EAAAQQARALYIL
+193 EAAAQQASALDIL
-206 RKQRDAGKGTNEA
+206 RKQRDAGKGVDEA
-219 ARQQSHIDILK
+219 ARKQSHIDILK

-238 GSKHIPTLRDKGIDE
+238 GSKHIPTLKDKGISEE
-253 ASNAAFSKEAYR
+253 ANAVFSRAAFR
-265 VAAKFGINPVKGGV
+265 NGV
-279 FNYEDW
+279 FDYEKW
-285 FKIKDGKETR
+285 FLSKDR
-295 RIAEMFGSMGKRYSK
+295 RITEFFGSMGKRYSK
-310 GNYGRVKDLLQP
+310 GNYNKVKELLQP
-322 VMEREFADF
+322 IMESEFADF
-331 FAKHPDILG
+331 FAKHNIPG
-340 HKLELHHIIPLN
+340 HKLELHHITPLN
-352 IGAYLYDGLK
+352 IGAQLFDGLK

-375 YKKGV
+375 YKKGI
-380 FPGANQVAGSL
+380 FPGANQVTGTL
-391 TDELTA
+391 TDQLTA

-412 QKYFKDALGVFNPK
+412 QKYFKDVLGVFDPK
-426 KSQDPY
+426 KSKQPY
-432 AHFTKFFTPARL
+432 AHFTKFFTPARNA
-444 KAIKSGE
+444 KIKSGE
-451 AGRLKVAGEFADRI
+451 AGRKAVAAEFADRL

-495 FDEIADLFF
+495 FDELADLFNN
-504 HMDKDGTI
+504 MTKEGMI
-512 PALTSKFTGK
+512 PALTSKFSGK

-533 ADIAHDIL
+533 AEIAKDIL
-541 MAQRIR
+541 MHQRIR
-547 DVFGPVLR
+547 NAFGPVLR

-563 QEKIIFSPMFARYSR
+563 QEKIIFSPMFARFSR
-578 DLLYSNLT
+578 DMLYSNLT

-594 KGPLEQMEMIF
+594 KGGLDQMEIIF
-605 ESLDDT
+605 ESIDDT

-618 NTPKP
+618 NMPKP

>member
-1 MIEQKQPNILY
+1 MIEQKQPKILY
-12 DDETDYL
+12 DAETNYL

-65 GTRQKAIKALTGGLS
+65 GTRQAAIKSLTGGLS
-80 EDHMVA
+80 EDHMIA

-159 GADKVGRITGKSTDE
+159 GADKVGRITGKSTDD

-180 LLSKMDFQDLDEA
+180 LLHKMDFQDLDEA
-193 EAAAQQARALYIL
+193 EQAAQQASALDIL
-206 RKQRDAGKGTNEA
+206 RKQRDAGKGTDEA
-219 ARQQSHIDILK
+219 ARLQSNIDILK

-238 GSKHIPTLRDKGIDE
+238 GSKHIPTLKDKGISEE
-253 ASNAAFSKEAYR
+253 ANAVFSRAAFR
-265 VAAKFGINPVKGGV
+265 NGV
-279 FNYEDW
+279 FDYEKW
-285 FKIKDGKETR
+285 FLSKDR
-295 RIAEMFGSMGKRYSK
+295 RITEFFGSMGKRYSK
-310 GNYGRVKDLLQP
+310 GNYNKVKELLQP
-322 VMEREFADF
+322 IMESEFADF
-331 FAKHPDILG
+331 FAKHNIPG
-340 HKLELHHIIPLN
+340 HKLELHHITPLN
-352 IGAYLYDGLK
+352 IGAQLFDGLK

-380 FPGANQVAGSL
+380 FPGANQVTGTI
-391 TDELTA
+391 TDQLTA

-412 QKYFKDALGVFNPK
+412 QKYFKDVLGVFDPK
-426 KSQDPY
+426 KSKQPY
-432 AHFTKFFTPARL
+432 AHFTKFFTPARNA
-444 KAIKSGE
+444 KIKSGE
-451 AGRLKVAGEFADRI
+451 AGRKAVAAEFADRL

-495 FDEIADLFF
+495 FDELADLFNG
-504 HMDKDGTI
+504 MTKEGMI
-512 PALTSKFTGK
+512 PALTSKFSGK

-533 ADIAHDIL
+533 AEIAKDIL
-541 MAQRIR
+541 MHQRLR
-547 DVFGPVLR
+547 NVFGPVLR

-563 QEKIIFSPMFARYSR
+563 QEKIIFSPMFARYTR

-594 KGPLEQMEMIF
+594 KGPLDQMEIIF
-605 ESLDDT
+605 ESIDET

-618 NTPKP
+618 NMPKP

>member
-12 DDETDYL
+12 DAETDYL

-110 RVLGG
+110 RVMGG

-159 GADKVGRITGKSTDE
+159 GADKVGRITGKSTDD

-193 EAAAQQARALYIL
+193 EAAAQQASALDIL
-206 RKQRDAGKGTNEA
+206 RKQRDAGKGTDEA
-219 ARQQSHIDILK
+219 ARLQSNIDILK

-238 GSKHIPTLRDKGIDE
+238 GSKHIPTLKDKGISEE
-253 ASNAAFSKEAYR
+253 ANAVFSRAAFR
-265 VAAKFGINPVKGGV
+265 DGV
-279 FNYEDW
+279 FDYEKW
-285 FKIKDGKETR
+285 FLSKDR
-295 RIAEMFGSMGKRYSK
+295 RITEFFGSMGKRYSK
-310 GNYGRVKDLLQP
+310 GNYNKVKELLQP
-322 VMEREFADF
+322 IMESEFADF
-331 FAKHPDILG
+331 FAKNNIPG
-340 HKLELHHIIPLN
+340 HKLELHHITPLN
-352 IGAYLYDGLK
+352 IGAQLFDGLK

-380 FPGANQVAGSL
+380 FPGANQVTGTI
-391 TDELTA
+391 TDQLTA

-412 QKYFKDALGVFNPK
+412 QKYFKDVLGVFDPK
-426 KSQDPY
+426 KSKDPY
-432 AHFTKFFTPARL
+432 AHFTKFFTPARNA
-444 KAIKSGE
+444 KIKSGE
-451 AGRLKVAGEFADRI
+451 AGRKAVAAEFADRM

-495 FDEIADLFF
+495 FDELADLFF
-504 HMDKDGTI
+504 DMTKDGMI

-533 ADIAHDIL
+533 AEIAKDIL
-541 MAQRIR
+541 MHQRLR
-547 DVFGPVLR
+547 NVFGPVLR
-555 MSVRLSKP
+555 MTVRLSKP
-563 QEKIIFSPMFARYSR
+563 QEKIIFSPMFARFTR
-578 DLLYSNLT
+578 DMLYSNLT
-586 PKQMKAKY
+586 PKQLKSKY
-594 KGPLEQMEMIF
+594 KGPLDQMEMIF
-605 ESLDDT
+605 ESIDET

-618 NTPKP
+618 NMPKP

>member
-1 MIEQKQPNILY
+1 MIEQKQPKILY
-12 DDETDYL
+12 DEETDYL
-19 LNTNIKP
+19 LNTNVKP

-65 GTRQKAIKALTGGLS
+65 DTRQAAIKSLTGGLS

-102 LGLGYIPR
+102 LGLGYLPR
-110 RVLGG
+110 RVMGG

-127 KAKIPKRII
+127 KAKIPKKVI

-159 GADKVGRITGKSTDE
+159 GADKVGRITGKSTDD

-193 EAAAQQARALYIL
+193 EAAASQASALDIL
-206 RKQRDAGKGTNEA
+206 RKQRDAGKGVDEA
-219 ARQQSHIDILK
+219 ARKQSHIDILK
-230 ANRTIMGD
+230 ANRTITGD
-238 GSKHIPTLRDKGIDE
+238 GSKYIPTLRDKNIDE
-253 ASNAAFSKEAYR
+253 GANAVFSRAAFR
-265 VAAKFGINPVKGGV
+265 NGV
-279 FNYEDW
+279 FNYENW
-285 FKIKDGKETR
+285 FKTKDR
-295 RIAEMFGSMGKRYSK
+295 RITEFFGSVGKRYSK
-310 GNYGRVKDLLQP
+310 GNYNRVKDLLQP
-322 VMEREFADF
+322 IMENEFADF
-331 FAKHPDILG
+331 FAKNNIPG
-340 HKLELHHIIPLN
+340 HKLELHHITPLN
-352 IGAYLYDGLK
+352 IGAQLFDGLR

-380 FPGANQVAGSL
+380 FPGANQVTGTI
-391 TDELTA
+391 TDQLTA

-412 QKYFKDALGVFNPK
+412 QKYFKDVLGVFDPK
-426 KSQDPY
+426 KSKDPY
-432 AHFTKFFTPARL
+432 AHFTKFFTPARIA
-444 KAIKSGE
+444 KIKSGE
-451 AGRLKVAGEFADRI
+451 AGRKAVAAEFADRM

-495 FDEIADLFF
+495 FDELADLFND
-504 HMDKDGTI
+504 MTKEGMI
-512 PALTSKFTGK
+512 PALTSKFSGK

-533 ADIAHDIL
+533 AEIAKDIL
-541 MAQRIR
+541 MHQRIR
-547 DVFGPVLR
+547 NAFGPVLR
-555 MSVRLSKP
+555 FTVRLSKP
-563 QEKIIFSPMFARYSR
+563 QEKIMYSPMFARFTR
-578 DLLYSNLT
+578 DMIYSNLS
-586 PKQMKAKY
+586 PKQLKTKY
-594 KGPLEQMEMIF
+594 KGSLDQMEFIF
-605 ESLDDT
+605 KSVDDT
-611 GLIDSLK
+611 GLIDNLK
-618 NTPKP
+618 NMPKP

>member
-12 DDETDYL
+12 DAETDYL

-110 RVLGG
+110 RVMGG

-136 EEANSI
+136 EEANNI
-142 SRGTKR
+142 SQGTKR
-148 ITDADYEEMIK
+148 ITDADYDLMVK
-159 GADKVGRITGKSTDE
+159 GADKVGRITGKSADD

-193 EAAAQQARALYIL
+193 EASAQQARALYIL
-206 RKQRDAGKGTNEA
+206 RKQRDAGKGTDET
-219 ARQQSHIDILK
+219 ARAQSHIDILK
-230 ANRTIMGD
+230 ANRTVMGD
-238 GSKHIPTLRDKGIDE
+238 GSTHIPTLKDKGISEE
-253 ASNAAFSKEAYR
+253 ANAVFSRAAFR
-265 VAAKFGINPVKGGV
+265 GGV
-279 FNYEDW
+279 FDYEKW
-285 FKIKDGKETR
+285 FLSKDR
-295 RIAEMFGSMGKRYSK
+295 RITEFFGSMGKRYSK
-310 GNYGRVKDLLQP
+310 GNYNKVKELLQP
-322 VMEREFADF
+322 IMEAEFADF
-331 FAKHPDILG
+331 FAKYDIPG
-340 HKLELHHIIPLN
+340 HKLELHHITPLN
-352 IGAYLYDGLK
+352 IGAQLFDGLT

-380 FPGANQVAGSL
+380 FPGANQVTGTI
-391 TDELTA
+391 TDQLTA
-397 GNLTEVMKEAHYVLH
+397 GNLTEVMKEAHYILH
-412 QKYFKDALGVFNPK
+412 QKYFKDVLGVFDPT
-426 KSQDPY
+426 KSKDPY
-432 AHFTKFFTPARL
+432 AHFTKFFTPARNA
-444 KAIKSGE
+444 KIKSGE
-451 AGRLKVAGEFADRI
+451 AGRKAVAAEFADRL

-495 FDEIADLFF
+495 FDELTDLFF

-533 ADIAHDIL
+533 AEIAKDIL
-541 MAQRIR
+541 MHQRLR
-547 DVFGPVLR
+547 NVFGPVLR

-563 QEKIIFSPMFARYSR
+563 QEKIIFSPMFARYTR
-578 DLLYSNLT
+578 DILYSNLT
-586 PKQMKAKY
+586 PKQLKAKY
-594 KGPLEQMEMIF
+594 KGPLDQMEMIF

>member
-1 MIEQKQPNILY
+1 MIEQKQPKILY
-12 DDETDYL
+12 DAETDYL

-31 QDYDQSKSFA
+31 QEYDQSKSFA

-65 GTRQKAIKALTGGLS
+65 GTRQAAIKALTGGLS

-102 LGLGYIPR
+102 LGLGYLPR
-110 RVLGG
+110 RVMGG

-159 GADKVGRITGKSTDE
+159 GADKVGRITGKSTDK

-193 EAAAQQARALYIL
+193 EAAASQASALDIL
-206 RKQRDAGKGTNEA
+206 RKQRDAGKGTDEA
-219 ARQQSHIDILK
+219 ARAQSHIDILK
-230 ANRTIMGD
+230 ANRTVMGD
-238 GSKHIPTLRDKGIDE
+238 GSKHIPTLKDKGISEE
-253 ASNAAFSKEAYR
+253 ANAVFSRAAFR
-265 VAAKFGINPVKGGV
+265 GGV
-279 FNYEDW
+279 FDYEKW
-285 FKIKDGKETR
+285 FLSKDR
-295 RIAEMFGSMGKRYSK
+295 RITEFFGSIGKRYSK
-310 GNYGRVKDLLQP
+310 GNYNKVKELLQP
-322 VMEREFADF
+322 IMEAEFADF
-331 FAKHPDILG
+331 FTKFDIPG
-340 HKLELHHIIPLN
+340 HKLELHHIVPLN
-352 IGAYLYDGLK
+352 IGAQLFDGLK

-380 FPGANQVAGSL
+380 FPGANQVTGTI
-391 TDELTA
+391 TDQLTA

-412 QKYFKDALGVFNPK
+412 QKYFKDVLGVFDPK
-426 KSQDPY
+426 KSRDPY
-432 AHFTKFFTPARL
+432 AHFTKFFTPARNA
-444 KAIKSGE
+444 KIKSGE
-451 AGRLKVAGEFADRI
+451 AGRKAVAAEYADRL

-495 FDEIADLFF
+495 FDELADLFF
-504 HMDKDGTI
+504 HMNKDGTL

-533 ADIAHDIL
+533 AEIAKDIL
-541 MAQRIR
+541 MHQRIR
-547 DVFGPVLR
+547 NVFGPVLR

-563 QEKIIFSPMFARYSR
+563 QEKIIFSPMFARFSR
-578 DLLYSNLT
+578 DMMYSNLT
-586 PKQMKAKY
+586 PKQLKAKY
-594 KGPLEQMEMIF
+594 KGPLDQMEFIF

-618 NTPKP
+618 NMPKL

>member
-1 MIEQKQPNILY
+1 MIEQKQPKILY
-12 DDETDYL
+12 DAETDYL

-65 GTRQKAIKALTGGLS
+65 DTRQAAIKSLTGGLS

-102 LGLGYIPR
+102 LGLGYLPR
-110 RVLGG
+110 RVMGG

-142 SRGTKR
+142 TQGTKR

-159 GADKVGRITGKSTDE
+159 GADKVGRITGKSTDD

-193 EAAAQQARALYIL
+193 EAAASQASALDIL
-206 RKQRDAGKGTNEA
+206 RKQRDAGKGVDEA
-219 ARQQSHIDILK
+219 ARKQSHIDILK
-230 ANRTIMGD
+230 ANRTITGD
-238 GSKHIPTLRDKGIDE
+238 GSKYIPTLRDKNIDE
-253 ASNAAFSKEAYR
+253 GANAVFSRAAFR
-265 VAAKFGINPVKGGV
+265 NGV
-279 FNYEDW
+279 FNYENW
-285 FKIKDGKETR
+285 FKTKDR
-295 RIAEMFGSMGKRYSK
+295 RITEFFGSVGKRYSK
-310 GNYGRVKDLLQP
+310 GNYNRVKDLLQP
-322 VMEREFADF
+322 IMENEFADF
-331 FAKHPDILG
+331 FAKNNIPG
-340 HKLELHHIIPLN
+340 HKLELHHITPLN
-352 IGAYLYDGLK
+352 IGAQLFDGLR

-380 FPGANQVAGSL
+380 FPGANQVTGTI
-391 TDELTA
+391 TDQLTA

-412 QKYFKDALGVFNPK
+412 QKYFKDVLGVFDPK
-426 KSQDPY
+426 KSKDPY
-432 AHFTKFFTPARL
+432 AHFTKFFTPARIA
-444 KAIKSGE
+444 KIKSGE
-451 AGRLKVAGEFADRI
+451 AGRKAVAAEFADRM

-495 FDEIADLFF
+495 FDELADLFND
-504 HMDKDGTI
+504 MTKEGMI
-512 PALTSKFTGK
+512 PALTSKFSGK

-533 ADIAHDIL
+533 AEIAKDIL
-541 MAQRIR
+541 MHQRIR
-547 DVFGPVLR
+547 NAFGPVLR
-555 MSVRLSKP
+555 FTVRLSKP
-563 QEKIIFSPMFARYSR
+563 QEKIMYSPMFARFTR
-578 DLLYSNLT
+578 DMIYSNLS
-586 PKQMKAKY
+586 PKQLKTKY
-594 KGPLEQMEMIF
+594 KGSLDQMEFIF
-605 ESLDDT
+605 KSVDDT
-611 GLIDSLK
+611 GLIDNLK
-618 NTPKP
+618 NMPKP

>member
-12 DDETDYL
+12 DAETDYL

-80 EDHMVA
+80 EDHMIA

-110 RVLGG
+110 RVLKGG
-115 GSKAIKMYLKAK
+115 GKAVKMYLKAK

-159 GADKVGRITGKSTDE
+159 GADKVGRITGKSTDD

-180 LLSKMDFQDLDEA
+180 LLSKLDFQDLDEA
-193 EAAAQQARALYIL
+193 EAAAQQASALDIL
-206 RKQRDAGKGTNEA
+206 RKQRDAGKGTDEA
-219 ARQQSHIDILK
+219 ARAQSHIDILK
-230 ANRTIMGD
+230 ANRTITGD
-238 GSKHIPTLRDKGIDE
+238 GSKYIPTLRDKNIDE
-253 ASNAAFSKEAYR
+253 ASNAVFSRAAYKYG
-265 VAAKFGINPVKGGV
+265 VSPVKGGV
-279 FNYEDW
+279 FNYEEW
-285 FKIKDGKETR
+285 FKIKDGRETR
-295 RIAEMFGSMGKRYSK
+295 RITEMFGSMGKRYSK

-331 FAKHPDILG
+331 FAKYDIPG
-340 HKLELHHIIPLN
+340 HKLELHHIVPLN
-352 IGAYLYDGLK
+352 IGAQLFDGLR

-380 FPGANQVAGSL
+380 FPGANQVAGTL

-426 KSQDPY
+426 KSKDPY
-432 AHFTKFFTPARL
+432 AHFTKFFTPARTA
-444 KAIKSGE
+444 KIKSGE
-451 AGRLKVAGEFADRI
+451 AGRKAVAAEFADRM

-485 SPLSTDPIEN
+485 SPLSTDPVEN
-495 FDEIADLFF
+495 FDELADLFF
-504 HMDKDGTI
+504 HMDKDGMI

-522 SYSSKIVNDQI
+522 SYSSKLVNDQI
-533 ADIAHDIL
+533 ADIA
-541 MAQRIR
+541 
-547 DVFGPVLR
+547 
-555 MSVRLSKP
+555 
-563 QEKIIFSPMFARYSR
+563 KIYLCTKEYVIH
-578 DLLYSNLT
+578 LV
-586 PKQMKAKY
+586 QC
-594 KGPLEQMEMIF
+594 
-605 ESLDDT
+605 
-611 GLIDSLK
+611 
-618 NTPKP
+618 

>member
-12 DDETDYL
+12 NAETDYL

-142 SRGTKR
+142 SQGTKR

-159 GADKVGRITGKSTDE
+159 GAEKVGRITGKSTDD

-193 EAAAQQARALYIL
+193 EAAAQQASALDIL
-206 RKQRDAGKGTNEA
+206 RKQRDAGKGVDEA
-219 ARQQSHIDILK
+219 ARKQSHIDILK

-238 GSKHIPTLRDKGIDE
+238 GSKHIPTLKDKGISEE
-253 ASNAAFSKEAYR
+253 ANAVFSRAAFR
-265 VAAKFGINPVKGGV
+265 GGV
-279 FNYEDW
+279 FDYKKW
-285 FKIKDGKETR
+285 FLSKDR
-295 RIAEMFGSMGKRYSK
+295 RITEFFGSMGKRYSK
-310 GNYGRVKDLLQP
+310 GNYNKVKELLQP
-322 VMEREFADF
+322 IMESEFADF
-331 FAKHPDILG
+331 FARHPDLVG
-340 HKLELHHIIPLN
+340 HRLELHHIVPLN
-352 IGAYLYDGLK
+352 IGAQLFDGLR

-380 FPGANQVAGSL
+380 FPGANQVTGTI
-391 TDELTA
+391 TDQLTA
-397 GNLTEVMKEAHYVLH
+397 GNLTEVFGGAFKEAHYILH
-412 QKYFKDALGVFNPK
+412 QKYFADALGVFNPK
-426 KSQDPY
+426 KSKDPY
-432 AHFTKFFTPARL
+432 AHFTKFFTPARNA
-444 KAIKSGE
+444 KIKSGE
-451 AGRLKVAGEFADRI
+451 AGRKAVAAEFADRL

-495 FDEIADLFF
+495 FDELADLFF
-504 HMDKDGTI
+504 DMTKDGMI

-533 ADIAHDIL
+533 AEIAKDIL
-541 MAQRIR
+541 MHQRIR
-547 DVFGPVLR
+547 NAFGPVLR

-563 QEKIIFSPMFARYSR
+563 QEKIIFSPMFARFSR
-578 DLLYSNLT
+578 DMLYSNLT

-594 KGPLEQMEMIF
+594 KGGLDQMEIIF
-605 ESLDDT
+605 ESIDDT

-618 NTPKP
+618 NMPKP

>member
-12 DDETDYL
+12 NAETDYL

-110 RVLGG
+110 RVMGG

-142 SRGTKR
+142 SQGTKR

-159 GADKVGRITGKSTDE
+159 GAEKVGRITGKSTDD

-193 EAAAQQARALYIL
+193 EAAAQQASALDIL
-206 RKQRDAGKGTNEA
+206 RKQRDAGKGVDEA
-219 ARQQSHIDILK
+219 ARKQSHIDILK

-238 GSKHIPTLRDKGIDE
+238 GSKHIPTLKDKGISEE
-253 ASNAAFSKEAYR
+253 ANAVFSRAAFR
-265 VAAKFGINPVKGGV
+265 GGV
-279 FNYEDW
+279 FDYEKW
-285 FKIKDGKETR
+285 FLSKDR
-295 RIAEMFGSMGKRYSK
+295 RITEFFGSMGKRYYK
-310 GNYGRVKDLLQP
+310 GNYNKVKELLQP
-322 VMEREFADF
+322 IMEAEFADF
-331 FAKHPDILG
+331 FAKYDIPG
-340 HKLELHHIIPLN
+340 HKLELHHITPLN
-352 IGAYLYDGLK
+352 IGAQLFDGLK

-380 FPGANQVAGSL
+380 FPGANQVTGTI
-391 TDELTA
+391 TDQLTA

-412 QKYFKDALGVFNPK
+412 QKYFKDVLGVFDPK
-426 KSQDPY
+426 KSKQPY
-432 AHFTKFFTPARL
+432 AHFTKFFTPARNA
-444 KAIKSGE
+444 KIKSGE
-451 AGRLKVAGEFADRI
+451 AGRKAVAAEFADRL

-495 FDEIADLFF
+495 FDELADLFF
-504 HMDKDGTI
+504 DMTKDGMI

-533 ADIAHDIL
+533 AEIAKDIL
-541 MAQRIR
+541 MHQRIR
-547 DVFGPVLR
+547 NAFGPVLS

-563 QEKIIFSPMFARYSR
+563 QEKIIFSPMFARFSR
-578 DLLYSNLT
+578 DMLYSNLT

-594 KGPLEQMEMIF
+594 KGGLDQMEIIF
-605 ESLDDT
+605 ESIDDT
-611 GLIDSLK
+611 GLIDNLK
-618 NTPKP
+618 NMPKP

>member
-1 MIEQKQPNILY
+1 MIEQKQPKILY
-12 DDETDYL
+12 DAETDYL

-31 QDYDQSKSFA
+31 QEYDQSKSFA

-65 GTRQKAIKALTGGLS
+65 GTRQAAIKALTGGLS

-110 RVLGG
+110 RVMGG

-159 GADKVGRITGKSTDE
+159 GADKVGRITGKSTDD

-193 EAAAQQARALYIL
+193 EAAASQASALDIL
-206 RKQRDAGKGTNEA
+206 RKQRDAGKGTDEA
-219 ARQQSHIDILK
+219 ARAQSHIDILK
-230 ANRTIMGD
+230 ANRTVMGD
-238 GSKHIPTLRDKGIDE
+238 GSKHIPTLKDKGISEE
-253 ASNAAFSKEAYR
+253 ANAVFSRAAFR
-265 VAAKFGINPVKGGV
+265 GGV
-279 FNYEDW
+279 FDYKKW
-285 FKIKDGKETR
+285 FLSKDR
-295 RIAEMFGSMGKRYSK
+295 RITEFFGSLGKRYSK
-310 GNYGRVKDLLQP
+310 GNYNKVKELLQP
-322 VMEREFADF
+322 IMESEFADF
-331 FAKHPDILG
+331 FAKYDIPG
-340 HKLELHHIIPLN
+340 HKLELHHIVPLN
-352 IGAYLYDGLK
+352 IGAQLFDGLK

-380 FPGANQVAGSL
+380 FPGANQVTGTI
-391 TDELTA
+391 TDQLTA

-412 QKYFKDALGVFNPK
+412 QKYFKDVLGVFDPK
-426 KSQDPY
+426 KSRDPY
-432 AHFTKFFTPARL
+432 AHFTKFFTSARNA
-444 KAIKSGE
+444 KIKSGE
-451 AGRLKVAGEFADRI
+451 AGRKAVAAEFADRL

-485 SPLSTDPIEN
+485 SPLSTDPVEN
-495 FDEIADLFF
+495 FDELADLFF
-504 HMDKDGTI
+504 HMDKDGMI
-512 PALTSKFTGK
+512 PALTSKFSGK
-522 SYSSKIVNDQI
+522 SYSSKIVNDQVAEI
-533 ADIAHDIL
+533 AKDIL
-541 MAQRIR
+541 MHQRIR
-547 DVFGPVLR
+547 NAFGPVLR
-555 MSVRLSKP
+555 MTVRLSKP
-563 QEKIIFSPMFARYSR
+563 QEKIIFSPMFARFTR
-578 DLLYSNLT
+578 DMLYSNLT

-594 KGPLEQMEMIF
+594 KGPLDQMEILF
-605 ESLDDT
+605 ESIDDT

-618 NTPKP
+618 NMPKP

>member
-12 DDETDYL
+12 NAETDYL

-110 RVLGG
+110 RVMGG

-142 SRGTKR
+142 SQGTKR

-159 GADKVGRITGKSTDE
+159 GAEKVGRITGKSTDD

-193 EAAAQQARALYIL
+193 EAAAQQASALDIL
-206 RKQRDAGKGTNEA
+206 RKQRDAGKGVDEA
-219 ARQQSHIDILK
+219 ARKQSHIDILK

-238 GSKHIPTLRDKGIDE
+238 GSKHIPTLKDKGISEE
-253 ASNAAFSKEAYR
+253 ANAVFSRAAFR
-265 VAAKFGINPVKGGV
+265 GGV
-279 FNYEDW
+279 FDYEKW
-285 FKIKDGKETR
+285 FLSKDR
-295 RIAEMFGSMGKRYSK
+295 RITEFFGSMGKRYSK
-310 GNYGRVKDLLQP
+310 GNYNKVKELLQP
-322 VMEREFADF
+322 IMEAEFADF
-331 FAKHPDILG
+331 FAKYDIPG
-340 HKLELHHIIPLN
+340 HKLELHHITPLN
-352 IGAYLYDGLK
+352 IGAQLFDGLK

-375 YKKGV
+375 YKKGI
-380 FPGANQVAGSL
+380 FPGANQVTGTL
-391 TDELTA
+391 TDQLTA

-412 QKYFKDALGVFNPK
+412 QKYFKDVLGVFDPK
-426 KSQDPY
+426 KSKDPY
-432 AHFTKFFTPARL
+432 AHFTKFFTPARNA
-444 KAIKSGE
+444 KIKSGE
-451 AGRLKVAGEFADRI
+451 AGRKAVAAEFADRL

-495 FDEIADLFF
+495 FDELADLFF
-504 HMDKDGTI
+504 DMTKDGMI

-533 ADIAHDIL
+533 AEIAKDIL
-541 MAQRIR
+541 MHQRIR
-547 DVFGPVLR
+547 NAFGPVLR

-563 QEKIIFSPMFARYSR
+563 QEKIIFSPMFARFSR
-578 DLLYSNLT
+578 DMLYSNLT

-594 KGPLEQMEMIF
+594 KGGLDQMEIIF
-605 ESLDDT
+605 ESIDDT

-618 NTPKP
+618 NMPKP